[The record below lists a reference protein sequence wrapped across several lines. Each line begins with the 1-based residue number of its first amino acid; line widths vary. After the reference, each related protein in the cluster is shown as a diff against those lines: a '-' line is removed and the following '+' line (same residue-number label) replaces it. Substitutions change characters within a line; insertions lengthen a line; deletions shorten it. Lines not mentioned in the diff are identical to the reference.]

1 MCSSTCHVAI
11 LLAVKDGERF
21 LPDQLQSFV
30 NQTHRN
36 WSLNVS
42 DDGST
47 DRTLHIIREFADRV
61 SNPVNLRCGPR
72 AGFCKNF
79 MSLVRD
85 DRIGGDYFAFSDQD
99 DIWYADKI
107 ARALM
112 LLQTVPKNR
121 PALYCSRTELV
132 DANAQHRGYSP
143 LFTRRP
149 SFQNA
154 LVQSI
159 GGGNT
164 MVFNERARDL
174 LRKVGDTDA
183 HLHDWLAYQVIS
195 AAGGAIFYDGRPSLK
210 YRQHTEN
217 LVGSNLGLRAR
228 AERVKMLFQGQWEYW
243 NGLNLKAL
251 EQLEADITDQ
261 NRKTIDNFTKMRCA
275 AWLPQRL
282 WYFIRSGVYRQT
294 FMSNFGLLV
303 AVVTKKM

>member
-1 MCSSTCHVAI
+1 MRELALVCPSSYHVAI

-47 DRTLHIIREFADRV
+47 DRTVDIIREFAGRV
-61 SNPVNLRCGPR
+61 SNPVTLRCGPR

-85 DRIGGDYFAFSDQD
+85 DRIAGDYFAFSDQD

-107 ARALM
+107 ERALR
-112 LLQTVPKNR
+112 LLQTVPNNR

-132 DANAQHRGYSP
+132 GADAQHRGYSP
-143 LFTRRP
+143 HFAKRP

-164 MVFNERARDL
+164 MVFNERAREL
-174 LRKVGDTDA
+174 LKKVGDADA
-183 HLHDWLAYQVIS
+183 LLHDWLAYQVVS
-195 AAGGAIFYDGRPSLK
+195 AAGGVIFYDSRPSLK
-210 YRQHTEN
+210 YRQHSDN
-217 LVGSNLGLRAR
+217 LVGSNVGLRAR
-228 AERVKMLFQGQWEYW
+228 AERVKMLFQGQWE
-243 NGLNLKAL
+243 
-251 EQLEADITDQ
+251 
-261 NRKTIDNFTKMRCA
+261 
-275 AWLPQRL
+275 
-282 WYFIRSGVYRQT
+282 
-294 FMSNFGLLV
+294 
-303 AVVTKKM
+303 

>member
-47 DRTLHIIREFADRV
+47 DRTLHIIREFAGRV

-79 MSLVRD
+79 MSLVLD

-195 AAGGAIFYDGRPSLK
+195 AAGGAIFYDCRPSLK

-282 WYFIRSGVYRQT
+282 WYFLRSGVYRQT